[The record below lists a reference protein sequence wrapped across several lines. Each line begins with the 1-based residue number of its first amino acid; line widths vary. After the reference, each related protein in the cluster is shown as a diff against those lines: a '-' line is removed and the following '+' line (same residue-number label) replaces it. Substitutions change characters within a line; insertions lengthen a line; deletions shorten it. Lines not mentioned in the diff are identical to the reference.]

1 MSQRALMT
9 AALAVAVT
17 ALVSADPHSR
27 DDRRDSDD
35 RQHGDQRR
43 LPLVVGHRGA
53 TGYLPEH
60 TLASYELA
68 IAQGADYIEPD
79 LVSTR
84 DGVLIARHE
93 VNITNTTNV
102 ADRPEFAHLR
112 TTRMIDGAQEEGW
125 FASDFTLRQI
135 KTLRARQTLPFRPQQ
150 LNDVFEIPTF
160 EEVLKLVQRTRSET
174 GRVVG
179 VYPETKHPTYHDSI
193 GLSLEEPL
201 VRLLDRYGLN
211 KSSSRVFIQSFEI
224 SNLKQLNRM
233 TRVRLIQLID
243 AWDINQDGS
252 INTDPSQPCCSRPYD
267 LVGTPDTRTYSDMVT
282 PQGLAEIA
290 TYADGIGPW
299 KRYIVSG
306 EMEDLDNDGQADDD
320 VNGDGQVNDA
330 DRKMI
335 PVSSLIDDAHEAGLL
350 VHAFTFRN
358 EARFLLSDYGDDPTQ
373 EYLHFYCLG
382 IDGLFSDNPDSA
394 VTAKALFANAPRQ
407 VCEPW
412 R

>member
-1 MSQRALMT
+1 MLRKVLST
-9 AALAVAVT
+9 AVVTAAVT
-17 ALVSADPHSR
+17 ALISADSR
-27 DDRRDSDD
+27 RSDDRRGDDD
-35 RQHGDQRR
+35 RGGQRR

-68 IAQGADYIEPD
+68 IAQGADFIEPD

-93 VNITNTTNV
+93 VNITNTTDV
-102 ADRPEFAHLR
+102 ADHPEFASLK
-112 TTRMIDGAQEEGW
+112 TTTIIDGAEEVGW
-125 FASDFTLRQI
+125 FASDFTLREI
-135 KTLRARQTLPFRPQQ
+135 KTLRARQTLAFRPQQ
-150 LNDVFEIPTF
+150 LQDLFEIPTF
-160 EEVLKLVQRTRSET
+160 DEVLRLVQRTRKET

-179 VYPETKHPTYHDSI
+179 VYPETKHPTYHDGI

-201 VRLLDRYGLN
+201 VRLLERYDLN
-211 KSSSRVFIQSFEI
+211 KSSAPVFVQSFEI
-224 SNLKQLNRM
+224 GNLKQLNKM
-233 TRVRLIQLID
+233 SRVRLIQLID

-252 INTDPSQPCCSRPYD
+252 INTDPSQPCCSRPFD
-267 LVGTPDTRTYSDMVT
+267 LVGTPDTRTYKDMVT

-306 EMEDLDNDGQADDD
+306 KMDDLDNDGQADDD
-320 VNGDGQVNDA
+320 VNGDGAVNDA
-330 DRKMI
+330 DRTMI
-335 PVSSLIDDAHEAGLL
+335 PVSSVIDDAHAAGLL

-358 EARFLLSDYGDDPTQ
+358 EARYLLGEYGDDPIQ

-382 IDGLFSDNPDSA
+382 IDGLFADNPDSA
-394 VTAKALFANAPRQ
+394 VTAKALFANAPQ
-407 VCEPW
+407 EVCKPW